1 MVLKINGENVT
12 LDEGTTLEKYLLD
25 NNYRLE
31 VVATEL
37 NGVIIAP
44 ENYNSIILH
53 NDDVLE
59 VVSFVGG
66 G

>member
-53 NDDVLE
+53 NDDALE

>member
-12 LDEGTTLEKYLLD
+12 LDDGTTLEKYLLD

-37 NGVIIAP
+37 NGAIIAP

>member
-1 MVLKINGENVT
+1 MVLKINGEKVN
-12 LDEGTTLEKYLLD
+12 LDDDTTLEKYLLD
-25 NNYRLE
+25 HDYRLE
-31 VVATEL
+31 VVAVEL
-37 NGVIIAP
+37 NGAIIAP
-44 ENYNSIILH
+44 EKYNSIILH